1 MPLPASP
8 SDRGRE
14 LPAYRSAGAL
24 VSGRLTASTSAH
36 TAERS
41 PSPSPSSAGVTLG
54 PSPSAPA
61 SSSGSPT
68 EMLSWSDMLRL
79 PSSGSTGSV
88 SAEREKEKE
97 KEKGSAPERIPSSER
112 KARSALWRLSKEF
125 FARDV
130 PVVQA
135 AGFDAILNH
144 GVKNIARELTLVRVF
159 DRIA

>member
-14 LPAYRSAGAL
+14 LPAYRSASAL
-24 VSGRLTASTSAH
+24 VSARLSGSASH

-79 PSSGSTGSV
+79 PSSNSSGSV
-88 SAEREKEKE
+88 NAEREKEKE
-97 KEKGSAPERIPSSER
+97 KERNVPDRIPSSER

-130 PVVQA
+130 PAVQA

-144 GVKNIARELTLVRVF
+144 GVKNIARELTLVRVSCSV
-159 DRIA
+159 